1 MRMNIALIVLSLMLL
16 SVGIVCVCGMHSNL
30 ETLTT
35 EAVFAVN
42 SLPQNTAAASAA
54 LDRFTARWE
63 KLEGRWQLFA
73 IHEDLD
79 TISSALMEAMT
90 ALETGDTQA
99 AKSACEQLYLTLRT
113 IHRKEVPSIG
123 NIF

>member
-1 MRMNIALIVLSLMLL
+1 MRMNITLIVLSLMLL
-16 SVGIVCVCGMHSNL
+16 TVGIVCVCGMHGNL
-30 ETLTT
+30 EALTT

-42 SLPQNTAAASAA
+42 SLPENMTAASAA
-54 LDRFTARWE
+54 LDRFGARWA

-79 TISSALMEAMT
+79 SIASALMEAET
-90 ALETGDTQA
+90 ALENGDVQA
-99 AKSACEQLYLTLRT
+99 AKIACEQLYLTLRT